1 MINIADRLKPASR
14 PAERTADGGA
24 TTDSAR
30 AKADPRAPVQG
41 YPAKSLVLENG
52 QYRVAD
58 HDK

>member
-14 PAERTADGGA
+14 TAERTADSGA
-24 TTDSAR
+24 APDSSR
-30 AKADPRAPVQG
+30 AKTEPSTPVRG
-41 YPAKSLVLENG
+41 YPAKNLVLENG